1 VRGGTELLRG
11 PLDAIA
17 FLTIIP
23 VSAGA
28 PTPTGPGV
36 ESGLADAPV
45 PASALAHAPAWFPL
59 VGALIGALGGGVRSA
74 TFRLLGHDPSTVLA
88 LVAIVVLTG
97 ALHQDGLADCF
108 DGLGVRGDRERRLSA
123 MRDHATGAFGVL
135 ALVGWGLLLYT
146 AVAPV
151 NGPRGFETLVVA
163 GALSRAAIL
172 VHGYAAPPARTDGLG
187 ASLNVGA
194 LVLLAG
200 AGCAAVIALPVF
212 GWAEGAIALG
222 VAAAVAAG
230 WTWFCRRAF
239 GGRTGDTLG
248 AVSALA
254 ELAVCLTL
262 LAGA

>member
-1 VRGGTELLRG
+1 MRRTRELLRG

-23 VSAGA
+23 V
-28 PTPTGPGV
+28 PG
-36 ESGLADAPV
+36 
-45 PASALAHAPAWFPL
+45 PASTATLGDGAASFPL
-59 VGALIGALGGGVRSA
+59 VGALAGALGGGVRSA
-74 TFRLLGHDPSTVLA
+74 TFRLLGHDPSTILA
-88 LVAIVVLTG
+88 LVAIVVVTG

-108 DGLGVRGDRERRLSA
+108 DGLGVRGDKQRRLNA
-123 MRDHATGAFGVL
+123 MRDSSTGAFGVL
-135 ALVGWGLLLYT
+135 ALIGWALLLYT

-172 VHGYAAPPARTDGLG
+172 LHGYAARPARTDGLG
-187 ASLNVGA
+187 AAMHVSAPILIVGVA
-194 LVLLAG
+194 S
-200 AGCAAVIALPVF
+200 AAAIALPIFWV
-212 GWAEGAIALG
+212 AEGAIAVG
-222 VAAAVAAG
+222 VATAVAGA
-230 WTWFCRRAF
+230 WTMFCRHAF

-248 AVSALA
+248 ATSALT